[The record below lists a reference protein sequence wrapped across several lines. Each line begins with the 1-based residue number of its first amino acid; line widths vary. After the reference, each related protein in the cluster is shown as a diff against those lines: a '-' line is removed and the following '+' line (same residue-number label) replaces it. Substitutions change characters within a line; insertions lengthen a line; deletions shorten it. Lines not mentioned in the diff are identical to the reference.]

1 MGNFG
6 IIKKNY
12 NFVLERK
19 RTAVKIVKYRP
30 LIFYKTVKSWYRVL
44 HMVQYG
50 SRVGFVHY
58 RVEW

>member
-30 LIFYKTVKSWYRVL
+30 LIFYKTVKS
-44 HMVQYG
+44 
-50 SRVGFVHY
+50 
-58 RVEW
+58 